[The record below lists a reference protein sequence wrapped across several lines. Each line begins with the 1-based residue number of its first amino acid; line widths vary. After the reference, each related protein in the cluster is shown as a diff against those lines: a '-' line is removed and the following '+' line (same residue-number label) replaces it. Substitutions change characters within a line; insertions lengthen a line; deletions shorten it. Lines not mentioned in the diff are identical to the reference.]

1 MTERIDIMKK
11 YIGTVLTALVVIGL
25 SITALFV
32 SDLSLDNVQLETL
45 VILAFICGGSIL
57 YCFIV
62 GELAHNNSQM
72 DKLWSILPIAYT
84 WVIAVKGGMDIRL
97 VVYAVIVTLWGIR
110 LTINFA
116 RKGAY
121 RLKFWTGE
129 EDYRWAVLRK
139 TKILGNRFVWGVFD
153 LFFICIYQNL
163 IVLAI
168 CLPALACMGST
179 IPFGVFDYV
188 ASVSSM
194 LFLILET
201 IADEQQWRF
210 HQKKKKFLREGKT
223 LDDMPEPYSIGF
235 NTTGLWG
242 YFRHP
247 NYLGEQAIWL
257 CLYIFAIG
265 AGVCK
270 AAIFNWSM
278 IGPLFL
284 VLLFCGS
291 SAFGEAISSS
301 KYPLYTKYQQQVFKY
316 LPIRKFNPDK

>member
-32 SDLSLDNVQLETL
+32 SDLSLDSVQLETL

-84 WVIAVKGGMDIRL
+84 WVIAAKGGMDIRL

-139 TKILGNRFVWGVFD
+139 TKILGNRFAWGAFD

-163 IVLAI
+163 LVLAI

-179 IPFGVFDYV
+179 VPFGVFDYV

-210 HQKKKKFLREGKT
+210 HQKKKAFLREGKT
-223 LDDMPEPYSIGF
+223 LEDMPEPYSIGF

-247 NYLGEQAIWL
+247 NCLGEQAIWL

-291 SAFGEAISSS
+291 SAFGETISSS